1 MSASQPPSGA
11 FMQGMVRVGVLALVL
26 AVPAGATAQVA
37 FKRCLTE
44 QEVQVEQLVRHGVFL
59 RESANRCD
67 GMMPGSAKKWKSFD
81 ERFGPRLKSQTDR
94 RAKLFQREFKK
105 DALKVRTYFDG
116 RLVTYHRNVPLTV
129 AYCTQAN
136 KMLDEVG
143 KRGWGG
149 FAEQAKVVQNEVLLD
164 YKSCAAGG

>member
-1 MSASQPPSGA
+1 MAVSQPPSGA
-11 FMQGMVRVGVLALVL
+11 FMKGMSRVCAL
-26 AVPAGATAQVA
+26 AVALAIPAQASAQVS
-37 FKRCLTE
+37 FKRCLNA
-44 QEVQVEQLVRHGVFL
+44 QEIQVEQLVRHGVFL

-116 RLVTYHRNVPLTV
+116 RLVTYFRNAPLTT
-129 AYCTQAN
+129 AYCTQSN
-136 KMLDEVG
+136 KMLDEIN

-149 FAEQAKVVQNEVLLD
+149 FTEQAKVVQNEVLLD
-164 YKSCAAGG
+164 YKSCSGG